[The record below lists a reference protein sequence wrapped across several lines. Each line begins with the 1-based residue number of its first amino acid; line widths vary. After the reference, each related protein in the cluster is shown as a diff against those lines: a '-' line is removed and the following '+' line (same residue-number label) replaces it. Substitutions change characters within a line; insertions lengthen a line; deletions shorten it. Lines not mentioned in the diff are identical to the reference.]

1 MPTWKLVVEYEG
13 TRYHGWQSQ
22 KNADRTVQGVLIRA
36 ARELL
41 GEDAAVGGAGR
52 TDSGVHALA
61 QVAHLRAK
69 KEATPREIEFGL
81 NDRLPFDVNV
91 LSVEPAPPDF
101 HARHD
106 AVSRTYLYRI
116 SRRRTAFDKRLVWWV
131 KDRLDATAM
140 SKAAALLVGRHDF
153 AAFCENAEGQE
164 STVVFVTRSELEI
177 GEEELRY
184 RISASHFLWKMV
196 RRIVGTL
203 VEVGRGNLSPDGVT
217 ALLRDR
223 AARHAAAWT
232 APPSGLFLESV
243 EYPVRPGDRG
253 VRSGPPTRSRGEMR
267 AARGSSDRS
276 RPRREVAGPA
286 GGPPAARPRRGR

>member
-1 MPTWKLVVEYEG
+1 MPTWKLVVEYDG

-61 QVAHLRAK
+61 QVAHLRARK
-69 KEATPREIEFGL
+69 ASTPREIEFGL

-131 KDRLDATAM
+131 KDRLDARAM
-140 SKAAALLVGRHDF
+140 SAAAELLVGRHDF
-153 AAFCENAEGQE
+153 AAFCENPEGRE
-164 STVVFVTRSELEI
+164 STVVVVTRSEFET
-177 GEEELRY
+177 GDEELRY
-184 RISASHFLWKMV
+184 RITASHFLWKMV

-203 VEVGRGNLSPDGVT
+203 VEVGRGELSPDSFAG
-217 ALLRDR
+217 LLRER
-223 AARHAAAWT
+223 GPGATAKWT
-232 APPSGLFLESV
+232 APPSGLFLEAV
-243 EYPVRPGDRG
+243 EYAGGGFRG
-253 VRSGPPTRSRGEMR
+253 VRSGRPTRSPGGTRD
-267 AARGSSDRS
+267 ARGPSAPS
-276 RPRREVAGPA
+276 RPRRERPGLA
-286 GGPPAARPRRGR
+286 GGSRASRPARGR